1 MITAGGF
8 ISYNGPFTAEFRKDL
23 VQQWVDYAKEC
34 ELTTDPTWRIA
45 DVLVDPAEVR
55 GWNICGLPADDLSVE
70 NGLMVTRGRRWPLMV
85 DPQGQANRW
94 VRTQGKE
101 SNIVV
106 TKLSDG
112 QYLRKM
118 EACIRNGHHILIEN
132 VEEVLD
138 PALEP

>member
-55 GWNICGLPADDLSVE
+55 EWNIQGLPQDQLSVE
-70 NGLMVTRGRRWPLMV
+70 NGIMVTRGRRWPLMI

-94 VRTQGKE
+94 VRSKGKAK
-101 SNIVV
+101 NIGII
-106 TKLSDG
+106 KLSTPNF
-112 QYLRKM
+112 LRTL
-118 EACIRNGHHILIEN
+118 ENG
-132 VEEVLD
+132 
-138 PALEP
+138 